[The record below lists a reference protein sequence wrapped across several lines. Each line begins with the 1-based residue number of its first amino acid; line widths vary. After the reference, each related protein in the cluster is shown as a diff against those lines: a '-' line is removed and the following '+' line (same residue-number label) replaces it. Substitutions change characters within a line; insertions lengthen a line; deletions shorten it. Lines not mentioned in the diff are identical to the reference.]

1 MMSGLAA
8 LKLVATSLMAQSKP
22 VIKVNV
28 PFDFVAGAK
37 TLPAGQYQVQTEW
50 PSVVLMQSKD
60 SKSNV
65 NLAMHFDPTRQMSGV
80 AVLRFNRYGNR
91 YFLSGFGPAA
101 TWPRNCRSRGRSVS
115 RSRQPAPLTP
125 WWRSPRNA
133 RRKILTRARQHES
146 LHPGDLCCRFFV

>member
-1 MMSGLAA
+1 MMSSLAA

-37 TLPAGQYQVQTEW
+37 TLPAGEYQVQTEW
-50 PSVVLMQSKD
+50 PSVALMQRKD

-65 NLAMHFDPTRQMSGV
+65 NLAVHFAPTRRMSGV

-91 YFLSGFGPAA
+91 YFLSEIWTGSDLAQELPKSRAEREQIAA
-101 TWPRNCRSRGRSVS
+101 TGSSHAVV
-115 RSRQPAPLTP
+115 ALTAE
-125 WWRSPRNA
+125 R
-133 RRKILTRARQHES
+133 
-146 LHPGDLCCRFFV
+146 